1 MDEFTIERRN
11 ERAGCVPTC
20 AWMSIDTDDFTA
32 IVFVWQTGLLR
43 IFAGIMSNISKSAMM
58 LHEIGDVGVF
68 FLGVATDTNAGKAIV
83 GRISVLGDEGMQAY
97 ADRVIEEIAS
107 GSVKPMDMGIV
118 DRTQFATTLALVW
131 EREVKMAAGTL
142 ERN

>member
-1 MDEFTIERRN
+1 MDDITIERRN
-11 ERAGCVPTC
+11 VREGCAPTC

-32 IVFVWQTGLLR
+32 IVFVGQTKLLR
-43 IFAGIMSNISKSAMM
+43 VFAGILSNIAKSAMM
-58 LHEIGDVGVF
+58 LHEIGEVGVF
-68 FLGVATDTNAGKAIV
+68 FLGVATDAGTGKAIV

-97 ADRVIEEIAS
+97 ADRVVEEIES
-107 GSVKPMDMGIV
+107 GSVKPMDMGIL

-142 ERN
+142 EQN